1 MSRTIKLLISNWPRT
16 REFSQL
22 LQTGKLLLTFL
33 TMVTRWSR
41 STSNVYVVIGQK
53 LIGEFIRKIYAA
65 SWNLF
70 TDSWNW
76 RSFVYKRCEAFNC
89 LCPLDAQN
97 EIQMLARFL
106 SYSWLVCLLVFW
118 LRNAPLVKVI
128 GNPISDGS
136 LLLTSPCLMRI
147 IKRVQKSLMRFW
159 RPSGASWLV
168 SLIYY
173 CIWWFFFSGF
183 LKSSVVSAPSLCTR
197 QWSTIASGL
206 T

>member
-41 STSNVYVVIGQK
+41 STSNFYVLISQK
-53 LIGEFIRKIYAA
+53 LTGEFMRKIYAA

-89 LCPLDAQN
+89 LFLLDAQN

-106 SYSWLVCLLVFW
+106 SYSWLVCLLVFGW
-118 LRNAPLVKVI
+118 E
-128 GNPISDGS
+128 
-136 LLLTSPCLMRI
+136 MR
-147 IKRVQKSLMRFW
+147 RLS
-159 RPSGASWLV
+159 
-168 SLIYY
+168 
-173 CIWWFFFSGF
+173 
-183 LKSSVVSAPSLCTR
+183 KSSEIRFRMDRFYSLPLAWCV
-197 QWSTIASGL
+197 L
-206 T
+206 

>member
-53 LIGEFIRKIYAA
+53 LTGEFMRKIYAA

-89 LCPLDAQN
+89 LFLLDAQN

-106 SYSWLVCLLVFW
+106 SYSWLVCLLVFGW
-118 LRNAPLVKVI
+118 E
-128 GNPISDGS
+128 
-136 LLLTSPCLMRI
+136 MR
-147 IKRVQKSLMRFW
+147 RLS
-159 RPSGASWLV
+159 
-168 SLIYY
+168 
-173 CIWWFFFSGF
+173 
-183 LKSSVVSAPSLCTR
+183 KSSEIRFRMDRFYSLPLAWCV
-197 QWSTIASGL
+197 L
-206 T
+206 